1 MKIKNFYLVIFFAS
15 CNCLA
20 MDEDDFFASA
30 TEPLPTPPPPTVHKA
45 PDYQPPEPLVIPI
58 DIPVLGTMNFTQT
71 DKGFDGAFA
80 EKDKK
85 FAFGPLSIDGVKAQI
100 NFENNKSVVSLTGRA
115 TLFSKKATVG
125 LKEYDMDAGKYV
137 LGLTYDQGDKPRLEL
152 IPGAPF
158 IIDATDVQLQKDK
171 PVVILA
177 YTKVGDKNLTLTLI
191 VQKNQTDLT
200 AQADALGLADLI
212 ISLKNTPLSD
222 VQLTNISLSFPDM
235 LNKSGEKGISGTA
248 TAGMQKPIIP
258 GVTMADMTFSFQAKK
273 DGSNDGTLAIKTC
286 SIEKVGGVANAQI
299 TMALKPKTP
308 PYLLF
313 TGVATANFIE
323 LGQIQAHI
331 KTELKQ
337 GFVAVTG
344 TLAQPISFAGLS
356 ITNGTVTYDG
366 QERLLT
372 IAGIA
377 QVYGYT
383 GKFSF
388 TKSAAGVV
396 QSTVAID
403 EKEIKPFAKIPGISD
418 LALNAP
424 VVTFIKNNK
433 TGDYDAVLS
442 GKINGDAITIS
453 RTPTSMSATVDRAK
467 ISTLFPRLQKTG
479 FDSEWTDIA
488 LTIKDIDGA
497 GKQPT
502 VTISGVANLSA
513 FGAGMQGGFDKAVVT
528 VTLDEK
534 AGDSLIA
541 LIAQVTVPG
550 LGAIS
555 QAKIHALLVP
565 NQPAQITFSGELT
578 LHIADIGDVR
588 VLIDSTQKDG
598 AFAIV
603 GTLAQTFS
611 FAGFTITQGQFK
623 FDSKDNSILLSGITD
638 VYGDKG
644 SFIYS
649 RSAAGAVSIK
659 IEIDARE
666 IHPFALV
673 PGLQEVTL
681 SSPVVLINKDVQGNY
696 QATLTGSINGNAVRI
711 SRSPTTVSCS
721 FERVTLAQLFSFAKM
736 GELAAL
742 ALSNATLSIVD
753 MNTPGKTP
761 TTTFSGTM
769 QMTGPFTQVAALTS
783 VKEALFT
790 GVIGKGGTDIA
801 CTVQIPGQIGV
812 GNIARITNL
821 ALVFA
826 VSPQTK
832 PTYNL
837 KNELSLSVPGQGQP
851 LIFDTLLNLSGGV
864 GTLDGSMRG
873 SWLDPLG
880 MKGLKISD
888 ATIKASYI
896 FATHKL
902 SDVFIEGDVSA
913 SPVAGKA
920 GVQLKGDLMSDQHS
934 FIVTLPSK
942 LKIASKLPGLKALD
956 GLTLED
962 VRVIYS
968 LWDYDDTELK
978 LSVKNGLNF
987 SGTVVFVGPLA
998 PVAQLTKLKQITIA
1012 GAIPKTGVGSQF
1024 SAQLPGEFS
1033 FGPLGKATDLSLVMA
1048 LETAGPE
1055 VGIAVGNLALTV
1067 PNLTLPQFS
1076 AKLLLGS
1083 TMGTVDAQLKEPIK
1097 DPFGIKGLTITNVAI
1112 QNTSF
1117 TYSAPPVITQ
1127 FGISGR
1133 VQLGNKFID
1142 IAGASE
1148 VGKPLTLVGQLG
1160 DLSLKDVVSLWQ
1172 GMLKATGVSLDV
1184 TAIEK
1189 AIPAIGLKNA
1199 SLYLVPQS
1207 TTIAGRAFE
1216 KGFSI
1221 TADGTILGKKA
1232 SFLFRETDGTI
1243 QGDATI
1249 DSIDAGIFK
1258 LTGVPEGNKQTNPS
1272 VHIVMGKK
1280 SKKPAELFINGNVEL
1295 KKIFGG
1301 IQARTRIDFEP
1312 LDTMSF
1318 MMQAHLSDI
1327 FVFDVEASAGGALM
1341 GVPTEFSIKAVMQQQ
1356 ALSKFTGALSNGIRN
1371 TLGDK
1376 SKVQKNAVDAA
1387 NACKAKFGG

>member
-1 MKIKNFYLVIFFAS
+1 MKMRVLLLALFISAGNGW
-15 CNCLA
+15 A
-20 MDEDDFFASA
+20 MDTIDPSKPLSLPYLGDVNLEV
-30 TEPLPTPPPPTVHKA
+30 TETGFEGTLADKNKKIVLG
-45 PDYQPPEPLVIPI
+45 PLVI
-58 DIPVLGTMNFTQT
+58 DNLKALLTFEN
-71 DKGFDGAFA
+71 K
-80 EKDKK
+80 
-85 FAFGPLSIDGVKAQI
+85 LSI
-100 NFENNKSVVSLTGRA
+100 LGRGILFDKQA
-115 TLFSKKATVG
+115 TLG
-125 LKEYDMDAGKYV
+125 LKQHEMGTDLYV
-137 LGLTYDQGDKPRLEL
+137 LGLTYDRGDKPRLEL
-152 IPGAPF
+152 IPGSPF
-158 IIDATDVQLQKDK
+158 VIDATDVELQKGK
-171 PVVILA
+171 PIRILA
-177 YTKVGDKNLTLTLI
+177 YTTLGKKPITLTLT
-191 VQKNQTDLT
+191 VQKNQTDLMAET
-200 AQADALGLADLI
+200 DTLSFTDLFSQLAKTPLADI
-212 ISLKNTPLSD
+212 KLST
-222 VQLTNISLSFPDM
+222 VKLAFPDM
-235 LNKSGEKGISGTA
+235 FNKSAQKGISGSA
-248 TAGMQKPIIP
+248 TASMQKPIIP
-258 GVTMADMTFSFQAKK
+258 GVAMADMAFSFQVKNE
-273 DGSNDGTLAIKTC
+273 GSVDGTLAIKTC
-286 SIEKVGGVANAQI
+286 SIEKLGTISDAQI
-299 TMALKPKTP
+299 TMALKQNTP

-313 TGVATANFIE
+313 TGQAATSFVE
-323 LGQIQAHI
+323 LGQIKAQI
-331 KTELKQ
+331 KTEVKQ
-337 GFVAVTG
+337 GAAVVTG
-344 TLAQPISFAGLS
+344 TIAQPILFAGLS

-372 IAGIA
+372 IAGMA

-403 EKEIKPFAKIPGISD
+403 EKSIKPFAKIPGISD
-418 LALNAP
+418 LVLNSP

-442 GKINGDAITIS
+442 GKINGDAITIT

-467 ISTLFPRLQKTG
+467 ISTLFSRLQKTA

-488 LTIKDIDGA
+488 LNIKDIDVA

-502 VTISGVANLSA
+502 VTIAGIANLSA
-513 FGAGMQGGFDKAVVT
+513 FGSGMQGGFDKAAVT

-534 AGDSLIA
+534 AGDSLVA
-541 LIAQVTVPG
+541 SIAQVTVPG

-555 QAKIHALLVP
+555 QAKINAVLVP
-565 NQPAQITFSGELT
+565 NQPVQITFTGELT
-578 LHIADIGDVR
+578 LHFADLGDVR

-598 AFAIV
+598 AFALV
-603 GTLAQTFS
+603 GTLAQTLS
-611 FAGFTITQGQFK
+611 FAGFIITQGQFK
-623 FDSKDNSILLSGITD
+623 FDTKDNSLLVSGVTD

-649 RSAAGAVSIK
+649 RSAAGVVSVK

-673 PGLQEVTL
+673 PGLREITL
-681 SSPVVLINKDVQGNY
+681 SSPVVLINKDAQGNY

-711 SRSPTTVSCS
+711 SRSPTAVSCS

-736 GELAAL
+736 SELAAL

-753 MNTPGKTP
+753 MNIPGKTP

-769 QMTGPFTQVAALTS
+769 QLTGAFAQVATLTN

-790 GVIGKGGTDIA
+790 GVIGKGGSDIS
-801 CTVQIPGQIGV
+801 CTVQIPGQIGI
-812 GNIARITNL
+812 GNIARITKL
-821 ALVFA
+821 SLVFA

-832 PTYNL
+832 PVYSL
-837 KNELSLSVPGQGQP
+837 KNELSLSVPGQNNP
-851 LIFDTLLNLSGGV
+851 LIFDTSLNLSGGV
-864 GTLDGSMRG
+864 GTIDGSLRG

-888 ATIKASYI
+888 ATIKASYT

-902 SDVFIEGDVSA
+902 ADVFIEGDVSA

-920 GVQLKGDLMSDQHS
+920 GVQIKGDLMSDQHS
-934 FIVTLPSK
+934 FVVTLPSK

-968 LWDYDDTELK
+968 LWDYNDPDLK
-978 LSVKNGLNF
+978 MAVKNGLNF

-998 PVAQLTKLKQITIA
+998 PVAQLTKLKQITVA
-1012 GAIPKTGVGSQF
+1012 GAIAQTGVGSQF
-1024 SAQLPGEFS
+1024 SAKLPGEFS
-1033 FGPLGKATDLSLVMA
+1033 FGPMGKATDLSLVMA

-1055 VGIAVGNLALTV
+1055 FGIAVGNLALTV
-1067 PNLTLPQFS
+1067 PNLALPQLS

-1083 TMGTVDAQLKEPIK
+1083 TMGTIDAGLKEPIK
-1097 DPFGIKGLTITNVAI
+1097 EPFGIKGLTISNVAI
-1112 QNTSF
+1112 ENTSF

-1127 FGISGR
+1127 FGLSGTIK
-1133 VQLGNKFID
+1133 LGDKFID

-1172 GMLKATGVSLDV
+1172 GMLNATGSSLDI

-1199 SLYLVPQS
+1199 SLYMVPQS

-1232 SFLFRETDGTI
+1232 SFLFRESDGTI

-1249 DSIDAGIFK
+1249 DSIDVGIFK
-1258 LTGVPEGNKQTNPS
+1258 LTGVPEGNKQTNPT
-1272 VHIVMGKK
+1272 VHIVMGKN
-1280 SKKPAELFINGNVEL
+1280 SKKPAELFINGNVAL

-1301 IQARTRIDFEP
+1301 IQAQTRIDFTP

-1327 FVFDVEASAGGALM
+1327 FMFDVQASAGGALM
-1341 GVPTEFSIKAVMQQQ
+1341 GIPTEFAIKAIMQQQ
-1356 ALSKFTGALSNGIRN
+1356 ALSKMASALSSGIRN

-1376 SKVQKNAVDAA
+1376 SKVQKSAVDAA

>member
-1 MKIKNFYLVIFFAS
+1 MKNKELILIFGSLFFIGL
-15 CNCLA
+15 CCQA
-20 MDEDDFFASA
+20 MQDEDDWGEPEITEVKSA
-30 TEPLPTPPPPTVHKA
+30 PVIPPPPGAEPVKVITPV
-45 PDYQPPEPLVIPI
+45 PLPLV
-58 DIPVLGTMNFTQT
+58 GTVNLEMT
-71 DKGFDGAFA
+71 DKGFEGTFA
-80 EKDKK
+80 DKNK
-85 FAFGPLSIDGVKAQI
+85 KLTVGPLVIDEAKGLMTFDNKLSI
-100 NFENNKSVVSLTGRA
+100 LGRA
-115 TLFSKKATVG
+115 TLFDKKATIG
-125 LKEYDMDAGKYV
+125 LKEYDMAMGRYA

-152 IPGAPF
+152 IPGSPF
-158 IIDATDVQLQKDK
+158 IVDATDVQLQKDK
-171 PVVILA
+171 PVIILA
-177 YTKVGDKNLTLTLI
+177 YTKIGNKNLTLTLT

-200 AQADALGLADLI
+200 AQAEVLGLADLI
-212 ISLKNTPLSD
+212 VQLKNTPLAG
-222 VQLTNISLSFPDM
+222 VQLTNITLSLADM
-235 LNKSGEKGISGTA
+235 FNKSAQKGISGSA
-248 TAGMQKPIIP
+248 TAILQKPLIP
-258 GVTMADMTFSFQAKK
+258 GVAMADMSFSFQVKK
-273 DGSNDGTLAIKTC
+273 EGSVDGTLAIKTC
-286 SIEKVGGVANAQI
+286 SVEKLGTVSDAQI
-299 TMALKPKTP
+299 TIALKPNMP

-313 TGVATANFIE
+313 TGQATTNFIE
-323 LGQIQAHI
+323 LGHIKVQI
-331 KTELKQ
+331 KTEIKQ
-337 GFVAVTG
+337 GSAIITG
-344 TLAQPISFAGLS
+344 TIVQPISFAGLT
-356 ITNGTVTYDG
+356 ITNGTATYDG
-366 QERLLT
+366 QEKILT
-372 IAGIA
+372 IAGVA

-396 QSTVAID
+396 QSSVSID
-403 EKEIKPFAKIPGISD
+403 EKSIKPFAKIPGISD
-418 LALNAP
+418 LVLNSP

-442 GKINGDAITIS
+442 GKINDDAITIT
-453 RTPTSMSATVDRAK
+453 RTPKSMSATVDRAK
-467 ISTLFPRLQKTG
+467 ISTLFSRLKKTA
-479 FDSEWTDIA
+479 FDSEWTDIS
-488 LTIKDIDGA
+488 LNVKDIDVA
-497 GKQPT
+497 GKQPM
-502 VTISGVANLSA
+502 VTIAGIANLSA
-513 FGAGMQGGFDKAVVT
+513 FGSGMQGGFDKAAVT

-534 AGDSLIA
+534 AGDSLVA
-541 LIAQVTVPG
+541 SIAQVSVPG

-555 QAKIHALLVP
+555 QAKINAVLVP
-565 NQPAQITFSGELT
+565 NQPAQTTFTGELT
-578 LHIADIGDVR
+578 LRFADMGDVR

-598 AFAIV
+598 SFALV
-603 GTLAQTFS
+603 GTLAQTLS
-611 FAGFTITQGQFK
+611 FADFTITQGQFK
-623 FDSKDNSILLSGITD
+623 FDMKDNSLLVSGVTD

-649 RSAAGAVSIK
+649 RSATDVVSVK
-659 IEIDARE
+659 IEIDAHE
-666 IHPFALV
+666 IRPFALV
-673 PGLQEVTL
+673 PGLQEITL

-711 SRSPTTVSCS
+711 SRSPTAVSCS

-753 MNTPGKTP
+753 MNIPGKTP

-769 QMTGPFTQVAALTS
+769 QLTGAFAQVATLTN

-790 GVIGKGGTDIA
+790 GTIGKMGTDIS

-812 GNIARITNL
+812 GNIARITHL
-821 ALVFA
+821 SLVFA
-826 VSPQTK
+826 VSPQAK
-832 PTYNL
+832 PAYSL
-837 KNELSLSVPGQGQP
+837 KNELSLSVPGQSNP
-851 LIFDTLLNLSGGV
+851 LIFDTSLNLSGGV
-864 GTLDGSMRG
+864 GTVDGSLRG

-888 ATIKASYI
+888 ATIKASYT

-902 SDVFIEGDVSA
+902 ADVFIEGDVSA

-934 FIVTLPSK
+934 FVVTLPSK

-968 LWDYDDTELK
+968 LWDYNDPDLK
-978 LSVKNGLNF
+978 MAVKNGLNF
-987 SGTVVFVGPLA
+987 SGTIVFVGPLA
-998 PVAQLTKLKQITIA
+998 PVAQLTKLKQITVA
-1012 GAIPKTGVGSQF
+1012 GAIAQTGVGSQF
-1024 SAQLPGEFS
+1024 SAKLPGEFS
-1033 FGPLGKATDLSLVMA
+1033 FGPMGKATDLSLVMA
-1048 LETAGPE
+1048 LEAAGPE

-1067 PNLTLPQFS
+1067 PNLSLPQLS

-1083 TMGTVDAQLKEPIK
+1083 TMGTIDAQLKEPIK
-1097 DPFGIKGLTITNVAI
+1097 DPFGIKGLTISNVAI

-1127 FGISGR
+1127 LGLSGTIK
-1133 VQLGNKFID
+1133 LGDKFID
-1142 IAGASE
+1142 IAGANE

-1160 DLSLKDVVSLWQ
+1160 DLSLKDVISLWQ
-1172 GMLKATGVSLDV
+1172 GMLNAMGSSLDI

-1221 TADGTILGKKA
+1221 TADGTILGKKV
-1232 SFLFRETDGTI
+1232 SFLFRETDGTL

-1249 DSIDAGIFK
+1249 DSIDEGIFK
-1258 LTGVPEGNKQTNPS
+1258 LTGVPEGNKQTNPT
-1272 VHIVMGKK
+1272 VHIVMGKN
-1280 SKKPAELFINGNVEL
+1280 SKKPAELFINGNVAL
-1295 KKIFGG
+1295 KKILGG
-1301 IQARTRIDFEP
+1301 IQAQTRIDFTP

-1327 FVFDVEASAGGALM
+1327 FMFDVQASAGSALM

-1356 ALSKFTGALSNGIRN
+1356 ALSKMASALSSGIRN

-1376 SKVQKNAVDAA
+1376 SKVQKSAVDAA
-1387 NACKAKFGG
+1387 NSCKAKFKG